1 MKGQC
6 KTRWTFIKLLYKNIY
21 STEIKWHG
29 LIVEKYAFHW
39 PESPF
44 VYIWNKKTYTGHTVR
59 IKITPNSL
67 LELTWKPVIYNKHLK
82 YFVHIVWYKAIE
94 NWMRK
99 KTFVLFLLYVMCL
112 QDVSLFPSRNQ
123 FYDQSM
129 PLPIWSR
136 EAKLHY
142 LFMESASLVGASP
155 KIYVSF
161 IFVAKM

>member
-99 KTFVLFLLYVMCL
+99 KHLFFFFYMSCVFKMYPFFHLETNSMTKACHYQFGHGKQSSIIYLWKALLLLGLLRKYM
-112 QDVSLFPSRNQ
+112 
-123 FYDQSM
+123 
-129 PLPIWSR
+129 
-136 EAKLHY
+136 
-142 LFMESASLVGASP
+142 SASFL
-155 KIYVSF
+155 
-161 IFVAKM
+161 